1 MYYTM
6 SFITQFSLFGNQGQ
20 KQASLSNIHSEV
32 ESWFKM
38 VDELI
43 NKVFWMSV
51 RKIEDFKN
59 FISVFQAVRFW

>member
-20 KQASLSNIHSEV
+20 KEASFSNMHS